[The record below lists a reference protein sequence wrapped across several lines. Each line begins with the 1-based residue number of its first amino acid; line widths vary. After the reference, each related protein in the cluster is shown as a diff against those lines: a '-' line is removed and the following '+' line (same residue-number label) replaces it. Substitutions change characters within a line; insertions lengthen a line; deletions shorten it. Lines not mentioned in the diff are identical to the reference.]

1 MAGRSEAP
9 AGAGRAWPAL
19 LALAGL
25 VAAMVLLALNK
36 DRVAEAYHAVLPWP
50 PAVAGI
56 LTALPA
62 AMVAAGFAAVA
73 WSGWRRWVPLA
84 LTLAFLPLLLLGVPG
99 RRTGASADRAR
110 LIEVAST
117 REWADALM
125 DGALAGFGT
134 LVVLAVV
141 MFAATRLPRL
151 PVRPL
156 AAVLVVA
163 ATLITVLTHGS

>member
-36 DRVAEAYHAVLPWP
+36 DRVAEAYHAALPWP
-50 PAVAGI
+50 PVVAGV

-62 AMVAAGFAAVA
+62 TLVAAGFAAVA
-73 WSGWRRWVPLA
+73 WSGRHRGVPLA
-84 LTLAFLPLLLLGVPG
+84 VTVPFLPLLLLGIPG
-99 RRTGASADRAR
+99 RRTGASADRER
-110 LIEVAST
+110 LLEVAT
-117 REWADALM
+117 ERDWAAAVM

-141 MFAATRLPRL
+141 LLAATRLPRL

-156 AAVLVVA
+156 ATALVVA
-163 ATLITVLTHGS
+163 ATVAMVLTHGS